1 MKSSIENL
9 RGWKGAVIPDK
20 CEKVNKKEAI
30 KMAILLG
37 VVEGRRMR
45 YGIGIFSGD
54 GNCSDI
60 LSY

>member
-1 MKSSIENL
+1 M
-9 RGWKGAVIPDK
+9 IPDK
-20 CEKVNKKEAI
+20 GEKLNKKETI
-30 KMAILLG
+30 KMAILQG